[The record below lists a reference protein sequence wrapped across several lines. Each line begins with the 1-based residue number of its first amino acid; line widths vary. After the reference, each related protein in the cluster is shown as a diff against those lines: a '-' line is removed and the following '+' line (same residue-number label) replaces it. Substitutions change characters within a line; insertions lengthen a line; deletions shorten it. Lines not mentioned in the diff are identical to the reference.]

1 MAAMRTIILKTISM
15 DFQFTYKAD
24 WLYVKSPQFYVQV
37 SDKKLPLQYF
47 DSIKLPRLLKCKMYF
62 KKYHKK
68 LLNTGII

>member
-47 DSIKLPRLLKCKMYF
+47 D
-62 KKYHKK
+62 
-68 LLNTGII
+68 LLNYHDY